1 MPITTTT
8 PSPSDG
14 CSRASTEPSGYED
27 GYGHDNSGNI
37 LFPFTFPFPLLMQLF
52 LSFFLCFLVQEF
64 GPVDVD

>member
-1 MPITTTT
+1 MPITTT
-8 PSPSDG
+8 PSSSEQCKDTAELP
-14 CSRASTEPSGYED
+14 
-27 GYGHDNSGNI
+27 GHQDDDSGNI